1 MIQRLPP
8 PIISSLQASSRQRH
22 AVTKEGADLSL
33 LMFTIL
39 PKFLLVNA
47 GFFFDFFPFL
57 GASEKSLASSRR
69 NAKDLTFLKSP
80 SDVFWWW
87 LTSIFTC
94 SFMFGAR
101 KVCQK
106 RLQWLLT
113 LRTPNK
119 AKENNI
125 IILTITITI
134 DIYIY
139 IYNVLYMIYI
149 YSI

>member
-8 PIISSLQASSRQRH
+8 PIISSLQASSQQRH

-33 LMFTIL
+33 LMLTIL

-101 KVCQK
+101 KVFQK

-134 DIYIY
+134 DIYIMYYIWY
-139 IYNVLYMIYI
+139 IYI
-149 YSI
+149 